1 MSQPYQTQISGAQM
15 LRFTIA
21 SVNRKRSTYPTLP
34 VQEITNILSE
44 REKTLLCEKMCQ
56 FIHLIFH
63 TYTQPAK
70 TTRDW
75 HLCTPH
81 TECLDFL
88 HFPQIGLTSLN
99 CLPLSRVNEPRV
111 SNKPTLWKKLWLG
124 FLLLHSCVICA
135 MANWLN
141 DVFDLCYCQTF
152 TQSQWSRRKDQK
164 KKWRRQH
171 QRHEQPNAVF
181 WLANGITMIKT
192 NIEMMN
198 LLWWFLSTVAMVTN
212 LLTNL
217 NLWSLSLI
225 LLFFPYLIIFQIQY
239 TQT

>member
-1 MSQPYQTQISGAQM
+1 MSQPHQTQISGAQI

-44 REKTLLCEKMCQ
+44 REKTLLCEKMC
-56 FIHLIFH
+56 H

-70 TTRDW
+70 TTRGW
-75 HLCTPH
+75 HLSTPH
-81 TECLDFL
+81 TECPEFL
-88 HFPQIGLTSLN
+88 HFSQIRLTSLN

-111 SNKPTLWKKLWLG
+111 SNKPTLWNKLWLG
-124 FLLLHSCVICA
+124 FLLLHRCDICA
-135 MANWLN
+135 TANWSN
-141 DVFDLCYCQTF
+141 DECDHCFVTVRPSHKANGQEGRT
-152 TQSQWSRRKDQK
+152 K
-164 KKWRRQH
+164 RQQ

-181 WLANGITMIKT
+181 WLANRITMIKT

-198 LLWWFLSTVAMVTN
+198 LLWWFLSTAAMVTK
-212 LLTNL
+212 LLTNF

-225 LLFFPYLIIFQIQY
+225 LLFISYLIIFKIQY